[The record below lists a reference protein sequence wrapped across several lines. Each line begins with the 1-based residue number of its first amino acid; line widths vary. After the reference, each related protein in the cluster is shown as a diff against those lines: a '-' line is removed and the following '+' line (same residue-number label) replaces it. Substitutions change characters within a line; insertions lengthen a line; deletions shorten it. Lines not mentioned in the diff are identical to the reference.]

1 MSRWAN
7 EDTYDTAVQ
16 AAVSRVRSAVTPSL
30 VKAVIAVESGF
41 NPKAYR
47 AEPHI
52 GDASRGLMQLLF
64 RTATGLQ
71 GWQGAPQDLYDPALN
86 VRLGTQYLTDR
97 IRAHGGDVLAG
108 VSAYNNGH
116 GRRAVT
122 PTTTCLARDASG
134 KCQRSFTAQ
143 PGQFLN
149 QPYVDKVVSALR
161 YFDGATGT
169 SPDGVWTFVVLG
181 GALWFATRTRS

>member
-1 MSRWAN
+1 MTRWAN
-7 EDTYDTAVQ
+7 ENAYDAAVQ
-16 AAVSRVRSAVTPSL
+16 NAVTRVRGAVTPSL

-71 GWQGAPQDLYDPALN
+71 GWQGTPQDLYDPTLN
-86 VRLGTQYLTDR
+86 VRLGTQYLADR

-122 PTTTCLARDASG
+122 ATTTCLARDSSG
-134 KCQRSFTAQ
+134 KCMRSFTAQ

-161 YFDGATGT
+161 YFEGTSGA

-181 GALWFATRTRS
+181 GALWLATRTRA